1 MAAIDNLYEVLKSN
15 VDQELNTEE
24 IARKVGLSRSVV
36 SGYLAQLYKKN
47 LVTKT
52 TGRPVY
58 WKALKPRT
66 PFSDLIGYDDSLKL
80 NIEKAMQSIVYPPN
94 GFPVIITGP
103 SGVGKS
109 FLAKKIYEEAVF
121 LGKID
126 KDSPFV
132 TLNTADYAN
141 NTDLLS
147 SVLFGYKKGAFTG
160 AEKDMPGLL
169 DKANNGYLFLD
180 EVHRLS
186 KTNQEK
192 LFSVFDNGTF
202 YPLGEVNKPHHV
214 NIRLIFAT
222 TEDISNYLLKTFL
235 RRIPMRIEL
244 SSYKER
250 PLYERIR
257 IVLHCLQ
264 TEAQKSN
271 VTYLISPN
279 KISEIANQDY
289 PGNIGQVA
297 NNIKMLCSKGFTEN
311 EDKKEIPLEKDL
323 SIEKAIKVDK
333 NFGINNF
340 NIISASVFD
349 ELEHAQ
355 DKLIEAL
362 KQGKTIDDCQLID
375 FNYLRKIK
383 NFSDSAVNKVV
394 VPHLKNTINKTLKET
409 YGVNLSL
416 NENIIFQLSFAFSLG
431 KFQTKLF
438 KNTDKFLRLIKH
450 KYPRSF
456 YLYTKFLEKIT
467 PKPTDSD
474 YLWFFIMFAN
484 VAKKIEE
491 VEYSCILLAHGTSTA
506 NSIQK
511 VVNNLV
517 NNYIFEAFDMPI
529 DASVNDIN
537 KKVKEY
543 LEKQNAHDKGIL
555 LIFDMGSLNQM
566 FTKIKKSS
574 NKQLLVINN
583 LTTSIAL
590 DIAMRVERK
599 EQFNE
604 IAEKAEKYGRYM
616 GIQYYEGLSNKRNI
630 IVSCLSGVGLSS
642 AIKKIIQTTLSTN
655 RQIITMNYRKLRT
668 IVDNN
673 NESFFKNTDL
683 IVTTTDF
690 KTKLSLPIINIY
702 NVLDKVGFNQ
712 LKSDLLEMGEDSKNI
727 DNLMEKLLE
736 FLTIEG
742 IKGRLQFLN
751 PNIVINEVQSVVQ
764 KYQDYYNVG
773 FSGKLKLNL
782 YMHLSLM
789 IERVLLDQG
798 QGQRTD
804 FKINDKQREFY
815 SVSKT
820 IFKPIEMKYNIDIT
834 EFEIS
839 LLYELLA
846 DFI

>member
-383 NFSDSAVNKVV
+383 DFSDSAVNKVL
-394 VPHLKNTINKTLKET
+394 VPHLKNNIFIKT
-409 YGVNLSL
+409 
-416 NENIIFQLSFAFSLG
+416 
-431 KFQTKLF
+431 
-438 KNTDKFLRLIKH
+438 
-450 KYPRSF
+450 
-456 YLYTKFLEKIT
+456 
-467 PKPTDSD
+467 
-474 YLWFFIMFAN
+474 
-484 VAKKIEE
+484 
-491 VEYSCILLAHGTSTA
+491 
-506 NSIQK
+506 
-511 VVNNLV
+511 
-517 NNYIFEAFDMPI
+517 
-529 DASVNDIN
+529 
-537 KKVKEY
+537 
-543 LEKQNAHDKGIL
+543 
-555 LIFDMGSLNQM
+555 
-566 FTKIKKSS
+566 
-574 NKQLLVINN
+574 
-583 LTTSIAL
+583 
-590 DIAMRVERK
+590 
-599 EQFNE
+599 
-604 IAEKAEKYGRYM
+604 
-616 GIQYYEGLSNKRNI
+616 
-630 IVSCLSGVGLSS
+630 
-642 AIKKIIQTTLSTN
+642 
-655 RQIITMNYRKLRT
+655 
-668 IVDNN
+668 
-673 NESFFKNTDL
+673 
-683 IVTTTDF
+683 
-690 KTKLSLPIINIY
+690 
-702 NVLDKVGFNQ
+702 
-712 LKSDLLEMGEDSKNI
+712 
-727 DNLMEKLLE
+727 
-736 FLTIEG
+736 
-742 IKGRLQFLN
+742 
-751 PNIVINEVQSVVQ
+751 
-764 KYQDYYNVG
+764 
-773 FSGKLKLNL
+773 
-782 YMHLSLM
+782 
-789 IERVLLDQG
+789 
-798 QGQRTD
+798 
-804 FKINDKQREFY
+804 
-815 SVSKT
+815 
-820 IFKPIEMKYNIDIT
+820 
-834 EFEIS
+834 
-839 LLYELLA
+839 
-846 DFI
+846 